1 MLKKLLIIALAFAG
15 LVGNAKQDTKHEL
28 KGKATYYGTNY
39 KTTRL
44 TANGEVFDKNA
55 YTAAHKTLPFGTIV
69 KVTNLKNNKTVTVK
83 ITDRGPF
90 AEGRIIDLTPIAAR
104 DIEMLKHGVV
114 PVEMEILSMPEN
126 KKPIKS

>member
-1 MLKKLLIIALAFAG
+1 M
-15 LVGNAKQDTKHEL
+15 
-28 KGKATYYGTNY
+28 
-39 KTTRL
+39 RL
-44 TANGEVFDKNA
+44 TANGDVFDKNA

-90 AEGRIIDLTPIAAR
+90 VEGRIIDLTPIAAR

-126 KKPIKS
+126 KKPIRS